1 MDEKEI
7 KRTTDSRKKTEW
19 AKSASNLQNQR
30 RQESSGRTETE
41 GGARGQASRE
51 NAETLS
57 GKAAVEDRE
66 RRRARNAGSSAGK
79 SKVRK
84 RPAVSEDG
92 QERPKKRPQKA
103 EKVSKNQKKQ
113 AARPAARKA
122 QTKRKRKRRVG
133 LMILLLIILG
143 IAAIAG
149 AFLWKKYS
157 PSKERMDV
165 KKYYG
170 IEK

>member
-7 KRTTDSRKKTEW
+7 KRTTDSRKKAEW

-92 QERPKKRPQKA
+92 QERPKKR
-103 EKVSKNQKKQ
+103 
-113 AARPAARKA
+113 RPISEDGQERPK
-122 QTKRKRKRRVG
+122 KRRPVSEDG
-133 LMILLLIILG
+133 QERP
-143 IAAIAG
+143 
-149 AFLWKKYS
+149 KKRRPVS
-157 PSKERMDV
+157 ED
-165 KKYYG
+165 G
-170 IEK
+170 Q

>member
-7 KRTTDSRKKTEW
+7 KRTTDSRKKAEW

-66 RRRARNAGSSAGK
+66 RRRARNAGCGTSAKPRGSS
-79 SKVRK
+79 S
-84 RPAVSEDG
+84 
-92 QERPKKRPQKA
+92 
-103 EKVSKNQKKQ
+103 
-113 AARPAARKA
+113 
-122 QTKRKRKRRVG
+122 RRISALSRAPSRYPRG
-133 LMILLLIILG
+133 
-143 IAAIAG
+143 
-149 AFLWKKYS
+149 S
-157 PSKERMDV
+157 PVPSP
-165 KKYYG
+165 
-170 IEK
+170 

>member
-1 MDEKEI
+1 MDENEI
-7 KRTTDSRKKTEW
+7 KRTTDPRKKAEW

-84 RPAVSEDG
+84 KTGGIGRWSGETEEETSDIRRWSG
-92 QERPKKRPQKA
+92 ETEEETA
-103 EKVSKNQKKQ
+103 EG
-113 AARPAARKA
+113 RKD
-122 QTKRKRKRRVG
+122 
-133 LMILLLIILG
+133 L
-143 IAAIAG
+143 
-149 AFLWKKYS
+149 
-157 PSKERMDV
+157 
-165 KKYYG
+165 
-170 IEK
+170 

>member
-1 MDEKEI
+1 MQHGRKGNQENH
-7 KRTTDSRKKTEW
+7 RSAKKTEW

-84 RPAVSEDG
+84 RPADIGRWSGETEEETSDIRRWSGETEEETAED
-92 QERPKKRPQKA
+92 
-103 EKVSKNQKKQ
+103 
-113 AARPAARKA
+113 RKD
-122 QTKRKRKRRVG
+122 
-133 LMILLLIILG
+133 L
-143 IAAIAG
+143 
-149 AFLWKKYS
+149 
-157 PSKERMDV
+157 
-165 KKYYG
+165 
-170 IEK
+170 